1 VKTPQ
6 QIIYDSTDWKAL
18 EKQLSKMDSG
28 PRGKVFEWF
37 CVFYLQVESRHA
49 TTYKEV
55 LHSDQF
61 LKQTKIKKILGFTK
75 NKEEGVDAIGIR
87 HDGMIDI
94 IQCKYLDRT
103 DKNLTKTHVES
114 SLDIA
119 NGKTA
124 KPYVDTILMCSNAK
138 GLTKNEDL
146 RKRHPNIQFRTLLYG
161 DYKHLKKDDFDKIRA
176 VIEGAIP
183 EHEPKNPRS
192 YQEATKNKIIEHF
205 KKESRGLIVHA
216 CGTGKTLTSYFTYRE
231 LKPKITLFAV
241 PSLQLLNQSLLEW
254 TRESLADNNPI
265 SPFAVC
271 SDKSNEKL
279 GECEPELWL
288 QEMGIRVSNKKEDL
302 DIFLKSRRK
311 NKVIFATYQ
320 SGDVLAK
327 NIKALNKQID
337 FAFFDEAHNTAT
349 GKGKLS
355 SHLLNDKNIPI
366 KKRLFM
372 TATPK
377 VFKGDS
383 DTEIA
388 SMDSE
393 ELYGKLIDE
402 ITVKDAINGINKF
415 KLLNDYKI
423 VTQIIDNEQYKALLE
438 DNPFVIDEDSLPK
451 EAELKLLASAITLK
465 KIREEKNIKNT
476 VSFHSFRKR
485 ARAFERGAKIIDK
498 ELNTYYV
505 DGTQSG
511 TERLNILDDFASNSP
526 SLVTNA
532 QCLSEGVNV
541 PSIDAI
547 LFVDPKQSRIAITQA
562 IGRALRKGDSNKGMS
577 YIIVPTIV
585 DVDDPENNDKRYE
598 NILTVLTAMAHHDGR
613 IIEYFTA
620 LQEGKKPPKQFL
632 EINSEYSTEKLNL
645 KEFEKEL
652 TFKAWNRLRH
662 LSWRPFSEAREHA
675 RSLGL
680 QTIDDWHKYKL
691 TKEAPADIPH
701 YPNNCNAYKGEW
713 KNWQDFL
720 NIPTAKETLETFI
733 KEYKL
738 YAKGKSIPVPSS
750 NYVTESGFELG
761 KQMNTYLAQH
771 NQSNNLAEWK
781 INIINKEL
789 VAPNLFSWKGKTSL
803 IWFLK
808 FNAYSEYIEKYKTT
822 PKRNTKY
829 KSFNISEWA
838 DTQKKRYQKKIGN
851 KNDRQVSELTDRE
864 LSLLKGIGFTFDNL
878 KEKQWKN
885 IYIGVARLL
894 NKHKGKIP
902 TLDPKTNKKYK
913 YNDVVINNWIAKQ
926 REKYNNPNNSR
937 GTLTHDQF
945 ELLDKLK
952 YWSWDP
958 ADDDFNLKFNRLM
971 EYIIKTEDANPKT
984 ETVYMD
990 IKIGL
995 FLGQC
1000 RRGRQE
1006 LFKPTHRKKLEK
1018 LGTNFK
1024 PTRKVGAVNYYD

>member
-1 VKTPQ
+1 MKTPQ
-6 QIIYDSTDWKAL
+6 QIIYDSRDWKAL
-18 EKQLSKMDSG
+18 EKKLSKMDSG
-28 PRGKVFEWF
+28 QRGKVFEWF

-87 HDGMIDI
+87 HDGKIDI

-103 DKNLTKTHVES
+103 DKNLAKTHVES

-146 RKRHPNIQFRTLLYG
+146 RNRHPNIQFRTLLYG

-183 EHEPKNPRS
+183 KHEPKNPRS
-192 YQEATKNKIIEHF
+192 YQEVTKNKIIEHF
-205 KKESRGLIVHA
+205 KKESRGQIVHA

-355 SHLLNDKNIPI
+355 SHLLYDENIPI

-388 SMDSE
+388 SMESE

-402 ITVKDAINGINKF
+402 ITVKDAIKGIDGF
-415 KLLNDYKI
+415 KLLNDY
-423 VTQIIDNEQYKALLE
+423 QIITHTVESSLYAHLLE
-438 DNPFVIDEDSLPK
+438 ENPFVIDKEQLPK
-451 EAELKLLASAITLK
+451 QAEMRLLASAILLK
-465 KIREEKNIKNT
+465 KARKDKNIKNV
-476 VSFHSFRKR
+476 VSFHSFRNR
-485 ARAFERGAKIIDK
+485 ARAFEKGANIIDK

-511 TERLNILDDFASNSP
+511 TERLSILDDFVSNSP
-526 SLVTNA
+526 SLVSNA

-541 PSIDAI
+541 PSIDAV
-547 LFVDPKQSRIAITQA
+547 LFVDPKQSRTGITQA

-577 YIIVPTIV
+577 YIIVPTII
-585 DVDDPENNDKRYE
+585 DVEDPENNDKRYE
-598 NILTVLTAMAHHDGR
+598 NILMVLTAMAQHDGR
-613 IIEYFTA
+613 IIEYFTDI
-620 LQEGKKPPKQFL
+620 QNGKKPPKQFV
-632 EINSEYSTEKLNL
+632 EIDSEYSNEQINLEEFTKQLNY
-645 KEFEKEL
+645 
-652 TFKAWNRLRH
+652 KAWNKLKT
-662 LSWRPFSEAREHA
+662 LAWRPFNEARDFVRKLGLNSLEEWERYKQTEDAPVDIPVRVDRYPEWISTYDFLGTKSPEDNLEQFINDFKNEVTKYELEDNEPLYLETEISGEELFEKA
-675 RSLGL
+675 RSYRKLSAN
-680 QTIDDWHKYKL
+680 QTLSLKARQKL
-691 TKEAPADIPH
+691 V
-701 YPNNCNAYKGEW
+701 
-713 KNWQDFL
+713 Q
-720 NIPTAKETLETFI
+720 
-733 KEYKL
+733 
-738 YAKGKSIPVPSS
+738 
-750 NYVTESGFELG
+750 ELG
-761 KQMNTYLAQH
+761 YLWTDKPRH
-771 NQSNNLAEWK
+771 EYEWEKRFRQYIDWTK
-781 INIINKEL
+781 IN
-789 VAPNLFSWKGKTSL
+789 KTS
-803 IWFLK
+803 
-808 FNAYSEYIEKYKTT
+808 YVPGREKYKGYALGRWFARQNDDMKSINTNSSSLSKKEQKLISVGFPFK
-822 PKRNTKY
+822 PKREY
-829 KSFNISEWA
+829 EW
-838 DTQKKRYQKKIGN
+838 DKEY
-851 KNDRQVSELTDRE
+851 ELAKE
-864 LSLLKGIGFTFDNL
+864 LLP
-878 KEKQWKN
+878 
-885 IYIGVARLL
+885 
-894 NKHKGKIP
+894 KHKGKIP
-902 TLDPKTNKKYK
+902 NVNKKAHPTSRWISNQRTSYK
-913 YNDVVINNWIAKQ
+913 EN
-926 REKYNNPNNSR
+926 
-937 GTLTHDQF
+937 
-945 ELLDKLK
+945 KLSQERIDRLESIK
-952 YWSWDP
+952 YWSWNPKDEW
-958 ADDDFNLKFNRLM
+958 FINMIETLV
-971 EYIIKTEDANPKT
+971 EYIEETDIPNPHADTIYDDKA
-984 ETVYMD
+984 
-990 IKIGL
+990 IGK
-995 FLGQC
+995 FLGRL
-1000 RRGRQE
+1000 RRKEIADFDKLFTNKIKQRLIALGVGFKLKQSGGRWI
-1006 LFKPTHRKKLEK
+1006 
-1018 LGTNFK
+1018 
-1024 PTRKVGAVNYYD
+1024 YYN

>member
-1 VKTPQ
+1 MTPQ
-6 QIIYDSTDWKAL
+6 QIIYSSRDWNSL
-18 EKQLSKMDSG
+18 EKKLSKMGSG
-28 PRGKVFEWF
+28 QRGKVFEWF

-49 TTYKEV
+49 TTYKKV

-61 LKQTKIKKILGFTK
+61 LKQTKIKKILGFSK
-75 NKEEGVDAIGIR
+75 NQEEGVDAIGQR
-87 HDGMIDI
+87 YDGKIDI

-103 DKNLTKTHVES
+103 DKNLAKTHIES

-124 KPYVDTILMCSNAK
+124 KTYVDTILMCSNAK

-161 DYKHLKKDDFDKIRA
+161 DFKNLQKDDFDKIRA
-176 VIEGAIP
+176 VIDGTIP
-183 EHEPKNPRS
+183 KHEPKNPRS
-192 YQEATKNKIIEHF
+192 YQDATKNKIIEHF

-216 CGTGKTLTSYFTYRE
+216 CGTGKTLTSYFAYRDM
-231 LKPKITLFAV
+231 KPKITLFAV

-254 TRESLADNNPI
+254 TRESLADKNPI

-288 QEMGIRVSNKKEDL
+288 QEIGIRVSNKKEDL

-327 NIKALNKQID
+327 NIKALKKQID

-355 SHLLNDKNIPI
+355 SHLLYDKNIPI

-377 VFKGDS
+377 FFKGDG

-423 VTQIIDNEQYKALLE
+423 VTQIINNDQYKALLE
-438 DNPFVIDEDSLPK
+438 DNPFVVDKDTLPK
-451 EAELKLLASAITLK
+451 EVELKLLASAITLK

-562 IGRALRKGDSNKGMS
+562 IGRALRKGDSNKGIS

-613 IIEYFTA
+613 IIDYFTA
-620 LQEGKKPPKQFL
+620 IQEGKKPPKEFL
-632 EINSEYSTEKLNL
+632 EINSEYSTQKLNL
-645 KEFEKEL
+645 KQFTEEL
-652 TFKAWNRLRH
+652 SHKAWNKLKR
-662 LSWRPFSEAREHA
+662 LSWKPFDEARDYMRAIKPSETEW
-675 RSLGL
+675 R
-680 QTIDDWHKYKL
+680 KL
-691 TKEAPADIPH
+691 KKTGKAPADIPYNPH
-701 YPNNCNAYKGEW
+701 RVYKEYTTWHDFTGRTSPEDSLDEFINEYRIYLNNNYDNHFPKQNYISESGYPLGARVGNYKTRCSKTIKDRIDKEFPFIDFWLDINKYNWLKRFNAFKDYYEINKKFPKKGDIHNDIAVGNFYAEIRKRHQLGGIKYGVKALSNWEYSHISKMNINLDKKDYDEDWYNNLDTYKSL
-713 KNWQDFL
+713 FL
-720 NIPTAKETLETFI
+720 NKESISKNNNSKIHRWVHRQKGNKNLSDEKVEMLKEINPAFFMSHSDLSLYKNIKLLISYAKETNDVNPKVYQNIF
-733 KEYKL
+733 YK
-738 YAKGKSIPVPSS
+738 
-750 NYVTESGFELG
+750 
-761 KQMNTYLAQH
+761 
-771 NQSNNLAEWK
+771 
-781 INIINKEL
+781 NKETGDETNNIGGIL
-789 VAPNLFSWKGKTSL
+789 YQIRALYDGGKLADNHFNELENTGIKIKPSRVAGS
-803 IWFLK
+803 
-808 FNAYSEYIEKYKTT
+808 
-822 PKRNTKY
+822 
-829 KSFNISEWA
+829 
-838 DTQKKRYQKKIGN
+838 
-851 KNDRQVSELTDRE
+851 
-864 LSLLKGIGFTFDNL
+864 
-878 KEKQWKN
+878 
-885 IYIGVARLL
+885 
-894 NKHKGKIP
+894 
-902 TLDPKTNKKYK
+902 YK
-913 YNDVVINNWIAKQ
+913 Y
-926 REKYNNPNNSR
+926 
-937 GTLTHDQF
+937 
-945 ELLDKLK
+945 
-952 YWSWDP
+952 
-958 ADDDFNLKFNRLM
+958 
-971 EYIIKTEDANPKT
+971 
-984 ETVYMD
+984 
-990 IKIGL
+990 
-995 FLGQC
+995 
-1000 RRGRQE
+1000 
-1006 LFKPTHRKKLEK
+1006 
-1018 LGTNFK
+1018 
-1024 PTRKVGAVNYYD
+1024 YD

>member
-6 QIIYDSTDWKAL
+6 QIIYDSRDWKAL

-103 DKNLTKTHVES
+103 DKNLAKTHVES

-146 RKRHPNIQFRTLLYG
+146 RNRHPNIQFRTLLYG

-288 QEMGIRVSNKKEDL
+288 QEIGIRVSNKKEDL

-327 NIKALNKQID
+327 NIKALSKQID

-349 GKGKLS
+349 GKGKPS
-355 SHLLNDKNIPI
+355 SHLLYDKNIPI

-393 ELYGKLIDE
+393 EIYGKLIDE

-415 KLLNDYKI
+415 KLLNDYQI
-423 VTQIIDNEQYKALLE
+423 VTQIIDNDQYKTLLE
-438 DNPFVIDEDSLPK
+438 DNPFVIDEDALPK

-465 KIREEKNIKNT
+465 KIREEKNIKNM

-485 ARAFERGAKIIDK
+485 ARTFARGAKIIDK

-645 KEFEKEL
+645 KDFEKEL
-652 TFKAWNRLRH
+652 TFKAWNRLKH
-662 LSWRPFSEAREHA
+662 LSWRPFSEAREYA
-675 RSLGL
+675 RTLGL
-680 QTIDDWHKYKL
+680 EGYTDWHRFKQ
-691 TKEAPADIPH
+691 TKDAPADIPYH
-701 YPNNCNAYKGEW
+701 PDTSNAYKGEW
-713 KNWQDFL
+713 TNWRDFL
-720 NIPTAKETLETFI
+720 GNPTPEEELEIFISEFKSMADKEDLKGKPYFPNDDAITPNDYSLGTLTRSIRNSIKLGNIPKWKKDRLREALGDLWSDVGSDTWHWNKNYELYVEWRATSNTPFFPQGKTYHG
-733 KEYKL
+733 YKL
-738 YAKGKSIPVPSS
+738 SKWVATQNRYL
-750 NYVTESGFELG
+750 NHLG
-761 KQMNTYLAQH
+761 K
-771 NQSNNLAEWK
+771 WK
-781 INIINKEL
+781 IQDTKMRRERERKLRKLGFPLPNKRDYGWEQMYKFAKPLL
-789 VAPNLFSWKGKTSL
+789 V
-803 IWFLK
+803 
-808 FNAYSEYIEKYKTT
+808 KY
-822 PKRNTKY
+822 
-829 KSFNISEWA
+829 
-838 DTQKKRYQKKIGN
+838 
-851 KNDRQVSELTDRE
+851 
-864 LSLLKGIGFTFDNL
+864 
-878 KEKQWKN
+878 
-885 IYIGVARLL
+885 
-894 NKHKGKIP
+894 KGKIP
-902 TLDPKTNKKYK
+902 VKNPDTNKPYK
-913 YNDVVINNWIAKQ
+913 LNDEVDLRTWITKQ
-926 REKYNNPNNSR
+926 RGRYEEGILKQERIEKLESLR
-937 GTLTHDQF
+937 
-945 ELLDKLK
+945 
-952 YWSWDP
+952 YWSWNPFKDSFEKNY
-958 ADDDFNLKFNRLM
+958 ALLI
-971 EYIIKTEDANPKT
+971 EYISKKKNPNPQQDTK
-984 ETVYMD
+984 Y
-990 IKIGL
+990 KNASIGV
-995 FLGQC
+995 FLTGL
-1000 RRGRQE
+1000 RAGDYE
-1006 LFKPTHRKKLEK
+1006 WFTKDMKKQLEK

-1024 PTRKVGAVNYYD
+1024 PTKKIGAFTYYD

>member
-1 VKTPQ
+1 MKTPQ
-6 QIIYDSTDWKAL
+6 QIIYDSKDWKAL
-18 EKQLSKMDSG
+18 EKKLSDMSWALTKEQKKESKASQKAKTSRL
-28 PRGKVFEWF
+28 RGKVFEWF

-61 LKQTKIKKILGFTK
+61 IKQSKIKKILGFSK

-87 HDGMIDI
+87 HDGKIDI

-103 DKNLTKTHVES
+103 DKNLAKTHVES

-146 RKRHPNIQFRTLLYG
+146 RNRHPNIQFRTLLYG

-176 VIEGAIP
+176 VIDGAIP
-183 EHEPKNPRS
+183 KHEPKNPRS
-192 YQEATKNKIIEHF
+192 YQEVTKNKIIEHF
-205 KKESRGLIVHA
+205 KKESRGQIVHA

-355 SHLLNDKNIPI
+355 SHLLYDENIPI

-383 DTEIA
+383 DKEIA

-393 ELYGKLIDE
+393 ELYGTRIDE
-402 ITVKDAINGINKF
+402 ITVKDAIKGIDGF
-415 KLLNDYKI
+415 RLLNDYKI
-423 VTQIIDNEQYKALLE
+423 ITQIIDNELYKHLLNE
-438 DNPFVIDEDSLPK
+438 NPFVIDEDALPK
-451 EAELKLLASAITLK
+451 EAELKLLASAVTLK
-465 KIREEKNIKNT
+465 KIRKEKNIKNI
-476 VSFHSFRKR
+476 VSFHSFRNR
-485 ARAFERGAKIIDK
+485 ARAFEKGVNIIDK

-511 TERLNILDDFASNSP
+511 TERLNILDDFVSNSP
-526 SLVTNA
+526 SLVSNA

-541 PSIDAI
+541 PSIDAVM
-547 LFVDPKQSRIAITQA
+547 FVDPKQSRTAITQA
-562 IGRALRKGDSNKGMS
+562 VGRALRKGDSNKGMS

-585 DVDDPENNDKRYE
+585 DTKDPENNDKKYE
-598 NILTVLTAMAHHDGR
+598 NILMVLTAMAYNDGR
-613 IIEYFTA
+613 IIDYFTA
-620 LQEGKKPPKQFL
+620 IKNGKKPPNQFL
-632 EINSEYSTEKLNL
+632 EVNSEYTSEELDL
-645 KEFEKEL
+645 SHFEKEL
-652 TFKAWNRLRH
+652 NYKAWNRLRR
-662 LSWRPFSEAREHA
+662 LSWKPFEEARAYVRKLNVSEP
-675 RSLGL
+675 
-680 QTIDDWHKYKL
+680 QWHELKKNN
-691 TKEAPADIPH
+691 EALADIPRNPSQV
-701 YPNNCNAYKGEW
+701 YSEYTTW
-713 KNWQDFL
+713 YDFSDRAS
-720 NIPTAKETLETFI
+720 PEDTLEEFI
-733 KEYKL
+733 KEYRNYLENNSDNPFPKQSFITEDGYVLGIRINGYKTKCKKEVKERILNEFPEVNFFQDVNELNWLTRFEAYKKYHQTNNNIPKRGTIVDGVDVGNFHGETIKRYRNGGKKYGVKKL
-738 YAKGKSIPVPSS
+738 TKTQINKLIDIGFKY
-750 NYVTESGFELG
+750 ESYDDAWDKTLAEY
-761 KQMNTYLAQH
+761 QQIYMNGDAITKKTYL
-771 NQSNNLAEWK
+771 K
-781 INIINKEL
+781 IHR
-789 VAPNLFSWKGKTSL
+789 WMH
-803 IWFLK
+803 
-808 FNAYSEYIEKYKTT
+808 
-822 PKRNTKY
+822 R
-829 KSFNISEWA
+829 
-838 DTQKKRYQKKIGN
+838 QKGN
-851 KNDRQVSELTDRE
+851 KNIS
-864 LSLLKGIGFTFDNL
+864 
-878 KEKQWKN
+878 KEK
-885 IYIGVARLL
+885 R
-894 NKHKGKIP
+894 
-902 TLDPKTNKKYK
+902 
-913 YNDVVINNWIAKQ
+913 
-926 REKYNNPNNSR
+926 
-937 GTLTHDQF
+937 
-945 ELLDKLK
+945 DKLL
-952 YWSWDP
+952 SVNP
-958 ADDDFNLKFNRLM
+958 DFF
-971 EYIIKTEDANPKT
+971 
-984 ETVYMD
+984 
-990 IKIGL
+990 
-995 FLGQC
+995 
-1000 RRGRQE
+1000 
-1006 LFKPTHRKKLEK
+1006 KKL
-1018 LGTNFK
+1018 T
-1024 PTRKVGAVNYYD
+1024 